1 MLQLLLI
8 VPLLG
13 AAALLPFSTTAQS
26 AANLAGNKA
35 NSSFIGSLGLN
46 SEARMKQVALFASL
60 VNFIISMVMW
70 AQFDSSVSHY
80 QFQEEF
86 TQISFCHLHFG
97 IDGISLYFVL
107 LTTFITPIC
116 ILSNWHDIKVGL
128 KYFLIAFLVLE
139 TLQIA
144 VFVVLD
150 LLLFYIFFESVLI
163 PLFLIVGIWGA
174 SEARI
179 RASFLLFLYTLAGS
193 LFMLLAIMV
202 IYYNVGSTDFVILS
216 LHKISLESQKIL
228 WLGFILAFAV
238 KIPLF
243 PFHIWLPRAHSEAP
257 LAGSILLAAIIL
269 KFPVY
274 GIMRILLPLL
284 PDATNY
290 FSPLIQTI
298 ALISIIY
305 ASLATIIQHDT
316 KALVA
321 YSSIAHMG
329 VIVLGLFSNTVTGIE
344 GAILLSLAHGF
355 SSPGLFICVGGVLY
369 NRYHTRVITYY
380 RGMVLTMPVFTILFF
395 LFTMANSGVPLT
407 LNWAGEFL
415 SLTGIFQRSPIISAL
430 AATGIVFS
438 ACYSFWLYNRISYGS
453 FSPYLTV
460 TNDVSRR
467 EFMLLFSLV
476 LPIVLLGVFP
486 NIILDTLHL
495 NVSTL
500 LYDATPS
507 LGSPLGLDIG
517 TISHEPSFI
526 ADHATLLSFVPLV
539 LIKQEKQT
547 KDLLTE
553 DQFKEWFSG
562 FSDGE
567 SCFSI
572 SPKSNKPFSFEFS
585 FRIELHRDDIHLL
598 EYIQNCLEMGTINS
612 SLNSCTWR
620 VSAQKDI
627 LKLIE
632 LFNKYPL
639 NTSKQL
645 NFSDWQKAFYL
656 YISLKNKNL
665 NIEEKEKIKAQIL
678 ELKAGMNSSRN
689 LIGELASHEIKITPY
704 WFLGFIEG
712 ESSFQ
717 IEKNSFQQTFSIELA
732 IRDKPVIV
740 AIAQFLKDL
749 ITAVPNDK
757 DAELNHL
764 RDKDNLIKIFERTQT
779 VAGSTKCS
787 VRLYF
792 SKFVFISKVFIP
804 FLQELTFLSKKE
816 LDFKDW
822 LIVTQLKLKG
832 LHLTLEG
839 KELIKY
845 ICNRMNVNRLS
856 TNLNSKNTLTVKE
869 QEGMNKKIKVLLEQT
884 SSTNME

>member
-13 AAALLPFSTTAQS
+13 AAALLPFSTNAKS
-26 AANLAGNKA
+26 
-35 NSSFIGSLGLN
+35 SSFAGYLGLN
-46 SEARMKQVALFASL
+46 SEARMKQVALFTSL
-60 VNFIISMVMW
+60 VNFIISMVIW

-86 TQISFCHLHFG
+86 TQISFCHLHLG

-216 LHKISLESQKIL
+216 LQKISLESQKIL
-228 WLGFILAFAV
+228 WIGFFLAFAV

-274 GIMRILLPLL
+274 GIIRILLPIL

-290 FSPLIQTI
+290 FSPLVQTI
-298 ALISIIY
+298 AIISLVY

-329 VIVLGLFSNTVTGIE
+329 IIILGLFSNTITGIE

-355 SSPGLFICVGGVLY
+355 ASPGLFICVGGVLY
-369 NRYHTRVITYY
+369 NRYHTRIIAYY

-407 LNWAGEFL
+407 LNWVGEFL
-415 SLTGIFQRSPIISAL
+415 SLTGMWDRSPLIAAL
-430 AATGIVFS
+430 GAIGILFS

-453 FSPYLTV
+453 HSPYLTV
-460 TNDVSRR
+460 TNDVNRR
-467 EFMLLFSLV
+467 EFILLISLII
-476 LPIVLLGVFP
+476 PIVIFGIFP
-486 NIILDTLHL
+486 NIILDSLHL
-495 NVSTL
+495 SVTSLLFNITST
-500 LYDATPS
+500 TPS
-507 LGSPLGLDIG
+507 LDLIDLSLTSSI
-517 TISHEPSFI
+517 
-526 ADHATLLSFVPLV
+526 LLP
-539 LIKQEKQT
+539 
-547 KDLLTE
+547 
-553 DQFKEWFSG
+553 
-562 FSDGE
+562 
-567 SCFSI
+567 
-572 SPKSNKPFSFEFS
+572 
-585 FRIELHRDDIHLL
+585 
-598 EYIQNCLEMGTINS
+598 
-612 SLNSCTWR
+612 
-620 VSAQKDI
+620 
-627 LKLIE
+627 
-632 LFNKYPL
+632 
-639 NTSKQL
+639 
-645 NFSDWQKAFYL
+645 
-656 YISLKNKNL
+656 
-665 NIEEKEKIKAQIL
+665 IKAKL
-678 ELKAGMNSSRN
+678 GVKRSKLTKA
-689 LIGELASHEIKITPY
+689 EQSHP
-704 WFLGFIEG
+704 
-712 ESSFQ
+712 
-717 IEKNSFQQTFSIELA
+717 
-732 IRDKPVIV
+732 
-740 AIAQFLKDL
+740 
-749 ITAVPNDK
+749 
-757 DAELNHL
+757 
-764 RDKDNLIKIFERTQT
+764 
-779 VAGSTKCS
+779 
-787 VRLYF
+787 
-792 SKFVFISKVFIP
+792 
-804 FLQELTFLSKKE
+804 
-816 LDFKDW
+816 
-822 LIVTQLKLKG
+822 
-832 LHLTLEG
+832 
-839 KELIKY
+839 
-845 ICNRMNVNRLS
+845 RMF
-856 TNLNSKNTLTVKE
+856 T
-869 QEGMNKKIKVLLEQT
+869 
-884 SSTNME
+884 